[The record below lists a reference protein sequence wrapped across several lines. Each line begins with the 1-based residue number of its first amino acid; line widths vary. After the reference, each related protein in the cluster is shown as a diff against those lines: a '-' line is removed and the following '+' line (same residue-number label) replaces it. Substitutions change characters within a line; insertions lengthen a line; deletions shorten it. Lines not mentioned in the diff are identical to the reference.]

1 MNQPSELSLEQQFSL
16 QAFRSQVSQM
26 SQDQAKDFLVKLY
39 EQMMVRETLYKEFLK
54 QQWGIAHN
62 PMTAS

>member
-1 MNQPSELSLEQQFSL
+1 MNQPAELSLEQQFSL
-16 QAFRSQVSQM
+16 QAFRSQVDHM

-54 QQWGIAHN
+54 QQWGIANN
-62 PMTAS
+62 PLTAS